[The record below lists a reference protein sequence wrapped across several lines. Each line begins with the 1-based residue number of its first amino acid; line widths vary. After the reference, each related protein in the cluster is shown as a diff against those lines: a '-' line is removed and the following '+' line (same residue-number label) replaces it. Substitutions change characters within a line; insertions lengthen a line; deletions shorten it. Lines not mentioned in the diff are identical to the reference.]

1 MVKKIAFILAFG
13 ALLSACT
20 ERENNNIPGIFAVMT
35 FSEKQHDFGNINQ
48 GDRVTHIFTYT
59 NNGAVDLLIS
69 NAVGSC
75 GCTVPEYTTEPV
87 HPGET
92 GEIKVSFNSAG
103 KSGHQS
109 KTVTI
114 TANTQ
119 AAKETLTIKASII
132 PPAGKTAGLKSN

>member
-1 MVKKIAFILAFG
+1 MIKKIIFILSFS
-13 ALLSACT
+13 ALLGSCT
-20 ERENNNIPGIFAVMT
+20 ERETPNTGIYAVMNFT
-35 FSEKQHDFGNINQ
+35 ERQHDFGTINQ
-48 GDRVTHIFTYT
+48 GDKVTHIFTYT
-59 NNGAVDLLIS
+59 NTGAVDLLVS

-75 GCTVPEYTTEPV
+75 GCTVPEYTHEPV

-92 GEIKVSFNSAG
+92 GTIKVTFNSAG

-119 AAKETLTIKASII
+119 TTKEILTIKASII
-132 PPAGKTAGLKSN
+132 PPAGKTAGLNSH